1 MCGKAVASGRA
12 LPAMSISKQLVCMM
26 QICLSFKNHNKS
38 VDKEDNS
45 LEQAA

>member
-1 MCGKAVASGRA
+1 MKNSGRA

-26 QICLSFKNHNKS
+26 QSCCLSFTNRNKS
-38 VDKEDNS
+38 VDKGDNS